1 MENEKNAEKILE
13 SFSKILDTVPE
24 LEETWYIVDNLNLTR
39 KDESHKKNSDKIKR
53 NAKLDKD
60 GNLIVKKAD
69 WLN

>member
-39 KDESHKKNSDKIKR
+39 KDEAHEKNPEKIKN
-53 NAKLDKD
+53 NARLDKD
-60 GNLIVKKAD
+60 GNIIVKKAD
-69 WLN
+69 WIN

>member
-39 KDESHKKNSDKIKR
+39 KDEAHPKNPEKIKN

-60 GNLIVKKAD
+60 GNIIVKKAD
-69 WLN
+69 WIN